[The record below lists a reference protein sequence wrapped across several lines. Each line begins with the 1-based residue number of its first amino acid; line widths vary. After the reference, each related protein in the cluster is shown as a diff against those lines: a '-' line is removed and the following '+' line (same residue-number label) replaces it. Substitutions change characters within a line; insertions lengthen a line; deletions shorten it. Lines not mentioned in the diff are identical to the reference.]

1 MKSKIVKRVKIAKES
16 LKFTLPRN
24 KGGRPPTRH
33 GMYDPARMLGRVSEE
48 QWDKIKAGAE
58 VYREAT
64 GGSFTEWAVG
74 VLLREAKRLTDA
86 RKMLTSGE
94 VSVD

>member
-1 MKSKIVKRVKIAKES
+1 MKSKIVKRVKIAKKT
-16 LKFTLPRN
+16 LDKFTIPN

-33 GMYDPARMLGRVSEE
+33 GMYDPPRMLGRVSEE

-58 VYREAT
+58 VYHDAT
-64 GGSFTEWAVG
+64 GGNFTEWAVG
-74 VLLREAKRLTDA
+74 VLLKEAKRLTDA

>member
-1 MKSKIVKRVKIAKES
+1 MKSKIVKRVKIAKKT
-16 LKFTLPRN
+16 LDKFTIPN
-24 KGGRPPTRH
+24 KGGRPRTRH
-33 GMYDPARMLGRVSEE
+33 GMYDPPRMLGRVSEE

-58 VYREAT
+58 VYQEAT
-64 GGSFTEWAVG
+64 GGNFTEWAVG
-74 VLLREAKRLTDA
+74 VLLKEAKRLTDA